1 MIQIVAFYF
10 FFYFIL
16 GYSHLTNGVVIV
28 SGEQGRDSAIHI
40 HVSFLPQTPL
50 PSRLPHNIEQSSLC
64 YIVGLCWLSILN
76 TEVYTCLS
84 RIACHKGPFN
94 NILILILI
102 WESHHVR
109 VASKILIK
117 TNERWLP
124 TMILSQNY
132 KTTLALLLLLLIF
145 KNWHIIDLLYC
156 VSFRC
161 TAKWFSYT
169 FM

>member
-1 MIQIVAFYF
+1 M
-10 FFYFIL
+10 L
-16 GYSHLTNGVVIV
+16 V
-28 SGEQGRDSAIHI
+28 SGVQQSDSVIHI
-40 HVSFLPQTPL
+40 HVSILFQILFPF
-50 PSRLPHNIEQSSLC
+50 RLLHNIEQHSLY